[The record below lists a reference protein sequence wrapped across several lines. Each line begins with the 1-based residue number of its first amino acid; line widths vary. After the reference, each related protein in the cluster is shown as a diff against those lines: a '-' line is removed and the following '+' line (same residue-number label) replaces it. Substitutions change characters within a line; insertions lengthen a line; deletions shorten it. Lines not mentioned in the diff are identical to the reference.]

1 MRFNL
6 GFLTGADDIS
16 ASIGALKRQVTGPVF
31 RLRTL
36 WREDGKKAPISSTIT
51 DPAERFRAVADFYG
65 VHDAEIE
72 RRVRVS
78 GVCFWLAFLPSLPLA
93 VGTLTFAL
101 TEHIYSAALLC
112 ASGALACTSQALKC
126 GLANYQFR
134 TRSLLPFRDYLRDEN
149 LFPRFRSDRP

>member
-16 ASIGALKRQVTGPVF
+16 ASLGALKRQVSGPVF

-36 WREDGKKAPISSTIT
+36 CRGDRQETPVFGTIA
-51 DPAERFRAVADFYG
+51 DPAERFRAVADFYRVSG
-65 VHDAEIE
+65 VEIE
-72 RRVRVS
+72 RRVRVTA
-78 GVCFWLAFLPSLPLA
+78 VCFWLAFLPSLPLA
-93 VGTLTFAL
+93 VGSLTFAI
-101 TEHIYSAALLC
+101 TYHIFSAAVLC
-112 ASGALACTSQALKC
+112 ASCALACVSQTIKC

-134 TRSLLPFRDYLRDEN
+134 TRSLRSFRDYWRTD

>member
-1 MRFNL
+1 MRYL

-16 ASIGALKRQVTGPVF
+16 ASLGALKRQVTGPVF

-36 WREDGKKAPISSTIT
+36 WRGDGKKVPVSSTIT

-65 VHDAEIE
+65 VHDAEIG
-72 RRVRVS
+72 RRVRVTAA
-78 GVCFWLAFLPSLPLA
+78 CFWLAFLPSLPLVA
-93 VGTLTFAL
+93 GSITFAI

-134 TRSLLPFRDYLRDEN
+134 TRSLRTFRDYWRTDL
-149 LFPRFRSDRP
+149 LPRFRSDRP

>member
-16 ASIGALKRQVTGPVF
+16 ASLGALKRQVTGPIF

-36 WREDGKKAPISSTIT
+36 WRDDGKKAPVPSTIT

-65 VHDAEIE
+65 VSDVEIE
-72 RRVRVS
+72 RRTRVS
-78 GVCFWLAFLPSLPLA
+78 ALCFWLAFFPSLPLA
-93 VGTLTFAL
+93 VGSLTFAL

-134 TRSLLPFRDYLRDEN
+134 TRTLSSFRDYWRTN
-149 LFPRFRSDRP
+149 LLPIFRSDRS